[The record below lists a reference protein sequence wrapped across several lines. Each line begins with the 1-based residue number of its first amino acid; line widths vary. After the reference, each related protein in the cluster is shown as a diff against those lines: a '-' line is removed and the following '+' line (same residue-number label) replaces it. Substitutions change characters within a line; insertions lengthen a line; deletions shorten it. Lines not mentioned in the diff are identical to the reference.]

1 MKTVLFVLFLSLTAV
16 SAWSAGFVVDHT
28 CTDLSQIPDQWIT
41 KAKSDLHIVYEHT
54 SHGSQIITG
63 MDGLKNFPDFGNK
76 YSWSDRTSGDTG
88 SLSLKDHDS
97 LSPNDLSQGDKDDN
111 NNGIADWADSTAQY
125 LNQAGHEHVNVVL
138 WSWCNIAGH
147 NIPRYLNSMEW
158 LIAQFGEGG
167 TATRAADHP
176 VRFVFITGHANG
188 GGENDSSDAQNRLIR
203 EHCQTHDRILFD
215 FADMENYDPDNNYF
229 LDKRVTDALYYDKNG
244 THDANWASE
253 YLARHPDGELYRITK
268 GDGGSYGGVDYCA
281 HSDGPDND
289 AHLNCT
295 LKGRAAWYLFARLAG
310 WNPGGSGGDTGGG
323 DTGNGSGGGSI
334 SGQVSMA
341 PVTSLLLK

>member
-1 MKTVLFVLFLSLTAV
+1 MKTVLFALFLSLTAV

-28 CTDLSQIPDQWIT
+28 CTDLSQIPDEWIT

-63 MDGLKNFPDFGNK
+63 MNGLKNFPDFGNK
-76 YSWSDRTSGDTG
+76 YSWSNTTSGDTG

-97 LSPNDLSQGDKDDN
+97 LSPDDLSQGDKDAN

-138 WSWCNIAGH
+138 WSWCNIATH
-147 NIPRYLNSMEW
+147 NIPRYLDSMEW
-158 LIAQFGEGG
+158 LIARFGKGG
-167 TATRAADHP
+167 SAARAAAHP
-176 VRFVFITGHANG
+176 VQFVFITGHANG

-203 EHCQTHDRILFD
+203 DHCRTHDRILFD

-229 LDKRVTDALYYDKNG
+229 LDKRVTDALNYDKNG

-253 YLARHPDGELYRITK
+253 YLVRHPGGELYRITK
-268 GDGGSYGGVDYCA
+268 GDGGYGGISSCA
-281 HSDGPDND
+281 HSNGPDND
-289 AHLNCT
+289 ARLNCT

-310 WNPGGSGGDTGGG
+310 WNPGGSGG
-323 DTGNGSGGGSI
+323 GSGGGSI

-341 PVTSLLLK
+341 PVNSLLLK